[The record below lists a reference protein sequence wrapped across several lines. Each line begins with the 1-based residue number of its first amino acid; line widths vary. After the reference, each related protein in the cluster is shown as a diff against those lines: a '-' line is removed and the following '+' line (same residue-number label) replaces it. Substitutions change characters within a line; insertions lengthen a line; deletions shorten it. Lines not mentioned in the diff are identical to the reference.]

1 VNEQTGPH
9 QPRRTGGRGRFLS
22 GLGGLVAALALAAC
36 AGGGSTATG
45 GSAPSSG
52 GAPSASSGAAAPTSQ
67 AQPAQPAAGGAPRK
81 IKVAHA
87 FISAETLPIWVAQD
101 QGLFEKYGLQV
112 EALPLQTSAQ
122 VAPAM
127 ASGDVQVALTTG
139 SGVIEFD
146 LSGGDHVIVAGYSN
160 QMRYFLHARPGI
172 ERITDL
178 RGKRIGITRRGGAID
193 VAAHIFLERNGMA
206 YGRDAAIVE
215 LGTAQNQVN
224 GLVAGAVDAAIVAL
238 PTNLLAEREGF
249 PQIADTKQYNVA
261 FPTNVV
267 AVRRPY
273 LDANRDVV
281 LSYLKAHVEA
291 VEMVRHDK
299 ELAKRLLGKGTNTTD
314 EDLLERSYQVYVS
327 DLQDVPYP
335 SPAAIQGAL
344 DAAAEEKPEAKQ
356 AKPESFY
363 DDSLVREL
371 DQSGFIRAIGGH

>member
-1 VNEQTGPH
+1 VIETT
-9 QPRRTGGRGRFLS
+9 QPRRGRRAGARFLVPALS
-22 GLGGLVAALALAAC
+22 LLAALGAC
-36 AGGGSTATG
+36 AGGATPTG
-45 GSAPSSG
+45 GATSPTSAPSSSA
-52 GAPSASSGAAAPTSQ
+52 APPSGSAAPT
-67 AQPAQPAAGGAPRK
+67 AAPAASAGGAPRK

-87 FISAETLPIWVAQD
+87 FISAETLPIWVALD
-101 QGLFEKYGLQV
+101 QGLFEKYGLHL
-112 EALPLQTSAQ
+112 EAVPLQTSAQ

-139 SGVIEFD
+139 SGVVEFD

-160 QMRYFLHARPGI
+160 EMRYFLHARPGI

-178 RGKRIGITRRGGAID
+178 RDKRIGITRRGGAID
-193 VAAHIFLERNGMA
+193 VAAHIFLERNGMT

-238 PTNLLAEREGF
+238 PTNLLAERAGF

-267 AVRRPY
+267 VVRRPY
-273 LDANRDVV
+273 LDGNRDVV
-281 LSYLKAHVEA
+281 LNYLKAHVEA
-291 VEMVRHDK
+291 VELIRRDK

-314 EDLLERSYQVYVS
+314 EDLLERSYQIYVS
-327 DLQDVPYP
+327 DLQEVPYP
-335 SPAAIQGAL
+335 SAAAIQGAL
-344 DAAAEEKPEAKQ
+344 DAAAEDKPEAKQ

-371 DQSGFIRAIGGH
+371 DQNGFIRGVSGRQ